1 MEIKME
7 NFAARWI
14 YMAVIYFVVAVGL
27 GIFMGASHDHSL
39 MAVHAHLNLLG
50 WVSQGLTGVIY
61 HYFQNAGRSKLASAH
76 FWIYNVALA
85 PMMLALALLLKG
97 NVAAEP
103 VLGILSMVMGISILL
118 FAINM
123 FLPRK
128 ANDSASE
135 RRANLVLQ

>member
-1 MEIKME
+1 ME

-61 HYFQNAGRSKLASAH
+61 YYFQEAGRNKLASAH
-76 FWIYNVALA
+76 FWIYNLALA
-85 PMMLALALLLKG
+85 PMMLALALLMKG
-97 NVAAEP
+97 NVGAEP
-103 VLGILSMVMGISILL
+103 VLGITSMVVGVSVLL
-118 FAINM
+118 FAVNL
-123 FLPRK
+123 FLNRPAREIT
-128 ANDSASE
+128 SQ
-135 RRANLVLQ
+135 RRADFLLQ